1 MEIKT
6 NLFEG
11 TYEFEIKL
19 DEYKPEGESVFE
31 LTLGSQILIITREE
45 WRSLNA
51 LVRSSMDF
59 LDENDDTK

>member
-6 NLFEG
+6 SLFEG
-11 TYEFEIKL
+11 TYDFDIRL

-31 LTLGSQILIITREE
+31 LTLGNQILIISREE
-45 WRSLNA
+45 WRLLNS

>member
-6 NLFEG
+6 SLFEG
-11 TYEFEIKL
+11 TYDFDIRL

-31 LTLGSQILIITREE
+31 LTLGNQILIITREE
-45 WRSLNA
+45 WRLLNS

-59 LDENDDTK
+59 LDENDDNK

>member
-6 NLFEG
+6 SLFEG
-11 TYEFEIKL
+11 IYEFGIQL

-31 LTLGSQILIITREE
+31 LTLGNQILIITREE
-45 WRSLNA
+45 WRILNN

>member
-11 TYEFEIKL
+11 TYDFEIRL
-19 DEYKPEGESVFE
+19 DEYKPEGESVFK

>member
-6 NLFEG
+6 SLFEG
-11 TYEFEIKL
+11 TYDFDIRL

-31 LTLGSQILIITREE
+31 LTLGNQILIITREE
-45 WRSLNA
+45 WRLLNS

>member
-6 NLFEG
+6 GIFEG

-31 LTLGSQILIITREE
+31 LTLDKQTIIITREE
-45 WRSLNA
+45 WRALND
-51 LVRSSMDF
+51 LVHNSMDF
-59 LDENDDTK
+59 LDENDDNK